1 MTAMRGKPLRRLAGV
16 RSELSKVR
24 NEIGMV
30 SGHPASRTSSEVSDV
45 LASVSRACGGISLER
60 VRVSNRMRVASVG
73 SCQCYHLAAFWSTSF
88 HQSAVPITR
97 LLAIVK
103 AAEIAMRRP
112 KISANA
118 NVALAHE
125 WKALTISELTGP

>member
-1 MTAMRGKPLRRLAGV
+1 MTATRGKPLRRLAGV

-60 VRVSNRMRVASVG
+60 VLIVFGALPVLSFGGVLVDLISPIRSSHHETTRDRESGRNS
-73 SCQCYHLAAFWSTSF
+73 HEAA
-88 HQSAVPITR
+88 Q
-97 LLAIVK
+97 K
-103 AAEIAMRRP
+103 
-112 KISANA
+112 
-118 NVALAHE
+118 
-125 WKALTISELTGP
+125 